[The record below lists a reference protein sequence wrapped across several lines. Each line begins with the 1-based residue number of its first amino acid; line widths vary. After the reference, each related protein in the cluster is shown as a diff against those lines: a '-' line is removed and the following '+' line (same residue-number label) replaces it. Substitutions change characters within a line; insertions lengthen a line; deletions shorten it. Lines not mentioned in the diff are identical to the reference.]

1 MKILLFS
8 LVLFC
13 AVGCSRPVQRFVPI
27 VVPGYHDDAAGA
39 VSPSVFV
46 LDTKTGQ
53 YCNGSPKQSSVF
65 PLCYD
70 LYTGKVK

>member
-1 MKILLFS
+1 MKFPLLCLILLC
-8 LVLFC
+8 LTGC
-13 AVGCSRPVQRFVPI
+13 AKPGQRFVPI

>member
-1 MKILLFS
+1 MKRLALLG
-8 LVLFC
+8 LIGC
-13 AVGCSRPVQRFVPI
+13 TIGCSSKYQRFVPM
-27 VVPGYHDDAAGA
+27 PRTGDD
-39 VSPSVFV
+39 PPFV

-53 YCNGSPKQSSVF
+53 FCNGSPRQSSVF